1 MKVLVCGSAG
11 AEIVMKCLRE
21 LAPGTEAVLVS
32 PASVSAGLAGLPD
45 NVRLV
50 RLKGSSFG
58 AGPEEG
64 LDALRGVRF
73 DAAVIVS
80 GGYGFPGFQNVVKA
94 IAGLRFKQLVFY
106 NQIGRRETI
115 KIRMGSARVW
125 EKLSISLLTGLFQV
139 TRPVE
144 LLIERI
150 YIQCA
155 ESLGL

>member
-1 MKVLVCGSAG
+1 M
-11 AEIVMKCLRE
+11 
-21 LAPGTEAVLVS
+21 
-32 PASVSAGLAGLPD
+32 
-45 NVRLV
+45 
-50 RLKGSSFG
+50 
-58 AGPEEG
+58 
-64 LDALRGVRF
+64 DALRGVRF

-80 GGYGFPGFQNVVKA
+80 GGYGFPGFQNVLKA